1 MKEYKDRMKALNDAA
16 WLAVRDC
23 PYDYSHP
30 TKSALV
36 RIARETD
43 DLFDDETWGVRDNM
57 PPAEWTAAGGL
68 KAFCKQQGEK

>member
-1 MKEYKDRMKALNDAA
+1 
-16 WLAVRDC
+16 
-23 PYDYSHP
+23 YDYSHP

-57 PPAEWTAAGGL
+57 PPAEWAAAGGL
-68 KAFCKQQGEK
+68 KAFVSSKERSNGIGCIFNCGAEQHYNECCEGKV

>member
-16 WLAVRDC
+16 WLAVGGC

-36 RIARETD
+36 RIAREID
-43 DLFDDETWGVRDNM
+43 DLFDDETWGRDNM
-57 PPAEWTAAGGL
+57 PPDEWAAAGGL